1 MSGGNAVYIKC
12 KIKTKKKKAA
22 DFFSSFFSFFFFIHI
37 SIQKSTEIHTAIVE
51 IKFSWYKQIEK
62 ILKLCV
68 DVHLYEKND
77 SQVKIKNF
85 MMWKIKKDLKDTGVR
100 CEKDDKI

>member
-12 KIKTKKKKAA
+12 KI
-22 DFFSSFFSFFFFIHI
+22 FLHI

-62 ILKLCV
+62 ILKLRV
-68 DVHLYEKND
+68 DVHYEKDD

-85 MMWKIKKDLKDTGVR
+85 MMWIN
-100 CEKDDKI
+100 

>member
-12 KIKTKKKKAA
+12 KIKTKKSCR
-22 DFFSSFFSFFFFIHI
+22 FLFFFFFFLHI
-37 SIQKSTEIHTAIVE
+37 SIQKSTEIQTAIVE

-62 ILKLCV
+62 ILKLRV
-68 DVHLYEKND
+68 DVHYEKDD

-85 MMWKIKKDLKDTGVR
+85 MMWIN
-100 CEKDDKI
+100 

>member
-12 KIKTKKKKAA
+12 KIKTKKSCR
-22 DFFSSFFSFFFFIHI
+22 FLFFFLHI
-37 SIQKSTEIHTAIVE
+37 SIQKSTEIQTAIVE

-68 DVHLYEKND
+68 DVHYEKDD

-85 MMWKIKKDLKDTGVR
+85 MMWIN
-100 CEKDDKI
+100 

>member
-1 MSGGNAVYIKC
+1 MSGGNAVHIKC
-12 KIKTKKKKAA
+12 KIKTKKSCR
-22 DFFSSFFSFFFFIHI
+22 FLFFFFFFFLIHI

-51 IKFSWYKQIEK
+51 IKCSWYKQIEK

-68 DVHLYEKND
+68 DVHYEKDD

-85 MMWKIKKDLKDTGVR
+85 MMWIN
-100 CEKDDKI
+100 

>member
-12 KIKTKKKKAA
+12 KIKTKKSCR
-22 DFFSSFFSFFFFIHI
+22 FLFFFFFFFLIHI

-51 IKFSWYKQIEK
+51 IKCSWYKQIEK

-68 DVHLYEKND
+68 DVHYEKDD

-85 MMWKIKKDLKDTGVR
+85 MMWIN
-100 CEKDDKI
+100 

>member
-12 KIKTKKKKAA
+12 KIKTKKKAA
-22 DFFSSFFSFFFFIHI
+22 DFFSSFFSFIHI
-37 SIQKSTEIHTAIVE
+37 SIQKSTEIHTATVE
-51 IKFSWYKQIEK
+51 IKCSWYKQIEK

-68 DVHLYEKND
+68 DVHLYEKDD

>member
-12 KIKTKKKKAA
+12 KIKTKKSCR
-22 DFFSSFFSFFFFIHI
+22 FLFFFSFFFLIHI
-37 SIQKSTEIHTAIVE
+37 SIQKSTEIHTATVE
-51 IKFSWYKQIEK
+51 IKCSWYKQIEK